1 MPTFSLTK
9 LSISEPPFRKLK
21 KIEFEFAPRITLIA
35 GHNGIGKS
43 TILALVANGS
53 GLTDSDHSSY
63 TGKTFQGNLNEI
75 IHLDYDSEFAEKKLA
90 NTLPRPVLEYSLDG
104 ENFKKRCALTK
115 RTVPATESKA
125 ERLEARVVPRNIPLK
140 DYELPG
146 TSIVI
151 GSSSKVPIPTIYLGM
166 TRMLPIGE
174 SDPEMVENSPD
185 TAIHPLDIDFITTF
199 VNGVI
204 GVSAKNSAT
213 KSITTQSI
221 KGTNK
226 TTKHPAYS
234 HSPKTVSLGQDS
246 LSAIATA
253 LASFQKLKR
262 EWDDYPGG
270 LLVIDELDAGFHP
283 HAQQKLIKSIGN
295 TAKKLNIQV
304 VATTHSLC
312 LIEAIHPDANPIGVK
327 GTYVDK
333 VIYVRDTNH
342 PKIKD
347 SSLQSIKDDMNLTP
361 PKPLPKPETKYLKV
375 YLEDAEANRFI
386 KALITRR
393 VQNRVKEACGALLKP
408 IPISVGCENLQG
420 LQQFDPHFKTV
431 LIAVDADSKVRT
443 GSGRKKI
450 KNVVK
455 LPGGSDAA
463 GRGFNPERTIYEFVK
478 ELIETEEN
486 YTASR
491 EYLESLGVTSDQL
504 YNHLIDGDVNITKR
518 ESSKSWMKARL
529 EIIDD
534 WNLIGLWLAENPEKV
549 KAFEE
554 ELLAAAVATAKL
566 TF

>member
-1 MPTFSLTK
+1 MPDFK
-9 LSISEPPFRKLK
+9 LSKLVIDEPPFRKLK
-21 KIEFEFAPRITLIA
+21 RIEFEFASRITLIA

-90 NTLPRPVLEYSLDG
+90 KTLPRPVLEYSLDG
-104 ENFKKRCALTK
+104 QTFAKRCALTK
-115 RTVPATESKA
+115 RTVPATETKP
-125 ERLEARVVPRNIPLK
+125 ERFEARVVPRNIPLR
-140 DYELPG
+140 DYQIPDTE
-146 TSIVI
+146 TVI

-174 SDPEMVENSPD
+174 SDPDMVENSPD
-185 TAIHPLDIDFITTF
+185 TLIHPLDVDFITTF

-204 GVSAKNSAT
+204 GVSAITGAKKA
-213 KSITTQSI
+213 ITTQSI

-226 TTKHPAYS
+226 TTKHPTYS

-262 EWDDYPGG
+262 EWADYPGG

-312 LIEAIHPDANPIGVK
+312 LIEAIHPDANPIGAK
-327 GTYVDK
+327 GVYVDK
-333 VIYVRDTNH
+333 VIYIRDTAH

-347 SSLQSIKDDMNLTP
+347 SSLQAIRDDMNLTP
-361 PKPLPKPETKYLKV
+361 PKPAPKKETKYLKV
-375 YLEDAEANRFI
+375 YLEDAEANRFM

-393 VQNRVKEACGALLKP
+393 VQNKVKNACGALLKP

-420 LQQFDPHFKTV
+420 LQQFDSHFKTV
-431 LIAVDADSKVRT
+431 LIAVDADSKIRT

-450 KNVVK
+450 TNVVK

-478 ELIETEEN
+478 ELIESEEK
-486 YTASR
+486 YPAAR
-491 EYLESLGVTSDQL
+491 QHLEDLGVTSDQL
-504 YNHLIDGDVNITKR
+504 FHHLIEGDVVITKR
-518 ESSKSWMKARL
+518 ESSKNWMKARL
-529 EIIDD
+529 QIIDN
-534 WNLIGLWLAENPEKV
+534 WEIIGLWLAEHPDKV
-549 KAFEE
+549 NAFED
-554 ELLAAAVATAKL
+554 ELLAAAVATARL
-566 TF
+566 TS